1 MSPAAFGSAS
11 TGTIFILCCS
21 SLDETNAGKVITQQ
35 FTTMAS
41 RRARVASW
49 RENDGDD
56 MMMVVVSDGDG
67 TSQQLYNLGP
77 ITIKDRGWL
86 NSFTAVMFSQYV
98 STCST

>member
-1 MSPAAFGSAS
+1 
-11 TGTIFILCCS
+11 
-21 SLDETNAGKVITQQ
+21 
-35 FTTMAS
+35 MAS

-56 MMMVVVSDGDG
+56 VMMVVVSDGDG

-77 ITIKDRGWL
+77 IIIKDRGWL
-86 NSFTAVMFSQYV
+86 NSFTAVMFSQYI